1 MILPQFEEMKKF
13 SVKHDLLI
21 GRDMPETCRQKK
33 SNKRL
38 GLVENCCYFSIYS
51 TDLFIYEI
59 FKITF
64 YGLLRSL
71 Y

>member
-1 MILPQFEEMKKF
+1 MILPQFEEMTKF
-13 SVKHDLLI
+13 TSVKHDLII

-51 TDLFIYEI
+51 TDLFI
-59 FKITF
+59 
-64 YGLLRSL
+64 
-71 Y
+71 